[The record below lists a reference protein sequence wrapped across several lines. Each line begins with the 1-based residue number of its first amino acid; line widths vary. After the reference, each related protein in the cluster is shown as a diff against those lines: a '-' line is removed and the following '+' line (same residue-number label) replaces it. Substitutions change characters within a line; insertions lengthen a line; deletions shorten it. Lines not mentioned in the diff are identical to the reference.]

1 MEDLRMIYEHLM
13 LEAFKCSRA
22 SYCFA
27 KADVYDTATSRLDE
41 VMAYVLCA
49 LVNLRNS
56 SSKPTTNP
64 VLDGLIAKIQN
75 DSISG
80 WKSEQLDEI
89 LNELRTKQIIF

>member
-1 MEDLRMIYEHLM
+1 M

-27 KADVYDTATSRLDE
+27 NADVYDTATSRLDE

-56 SSKPTTNP
+56 SSKKPTTNP

-89 LNELRTKQIIF
+89 LNELRTNKIIF